1 MSGLSVQQV
10 ENLRKELKN
19 RYGLEIDARITRV
32 EFENVNKCRTYFH
45 AEDSWKEPEQ
55 PLEPTSEYEVKA
67 FKDHFDNTP
76 AVHTNTTLAA
86 AMGIYAAYYRAGYF
100 CVELREDGNLLQR
113 FSKR

>member
-1 MSGLSVQQV
+1 MSGLNVQQV

-45 AEDSWKEPEQ
+45 AEDSWQPPAPPPEPKHD
-55 PLEPTSEYEVKA
+55 YEVKA
-67 FKDHFDNTP
+67 FKDMFDESPT
-76 AVHTNTTLAA
+76 VYTSTDLSA
-86 AMGIYAAYYRAGYF
+86 AMGIYAAYYRAGYY
-100 CVELREDGNLLQR
+100 CVELREDGNLLQC